1 MTLDESFRRGVCRLP
16 ALVSGF
22 CLSVATLAGVA
33 GTEPSS
39 WKMIADTGQGRLYHR
54 DVADSSLPEAMIVT
68 RLDAPPGR
76 VFALVTD
83 YDHFAEFI
91 PDVAESRVLERDGD
105 RTWVFHQLHFGGPV
119 ADRVYVIE
127 SRNAVSGPTGMRYR
141 VEWKL
146 ADRRFPELDRASGV
160 RPRAFSGFWDLQPLE
175 GGASTQAA
183 YAVHSD
189 PGGMIPGWLVTAMTD
204 RYIQQVIAAL
214 RRRLLAKE

>member
-1 MTLDESFRRGVCRLP
+1 MTVDESFRRGVCRLT
-16 ALVSGF
+16 ALVSGG
-22 CLSVATLAGVA
+22 CLPAVMLAGVVA
-33 GTEPSS
+33 GTEPPP
-39 WKMIADTGQGRLYHR
+39 WQLIADTGQGRLYHR

-68 RLDAPPGR
+68 RLDAAPGR

-91 PDVAESRVLERDGD
+91 PDVAESRVLARDGE
-105 RTWVFHQLHFGGPV
+105 RSWVFHHLHFGGPV

-127 SRNAVSGPTGMRYR
+127 SRDAVNRPTEMRYR

-146 ADRRFPELDRASGV
+146 AGRHFPELDRTSGV
-160 RPRAFSGFWDLQPLE
+160 RPRAFAGFWDLQPIE
-175 GGASTQAA
+175 GGTSTQAA

-204 RYIQQVIAAL
+204 RYIRQVITAL
-214 RRRLLAKE
+214 RRRLP